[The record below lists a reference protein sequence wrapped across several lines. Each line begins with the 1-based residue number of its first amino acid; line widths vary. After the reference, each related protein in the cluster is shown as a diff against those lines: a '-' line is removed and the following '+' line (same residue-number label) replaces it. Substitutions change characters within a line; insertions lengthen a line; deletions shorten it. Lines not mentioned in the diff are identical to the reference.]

1 MKDFASSSLNLFISL
16 VGHPK
21 FSAFIMAHKHKVDS
35 KEAGL
40 EIGLLIGR
48 FFFDTEDLHY
58 GLFKDGLEPKGLNFR
73 KSQEYH
79 SDLIIENI
87 QEGTHTILDVGSGS
101 GNLARRLLDN
111 GFKVDCVSPSSYLS
125 DAIHEKVGDETEI
138 FRCKYEDLKTD
149 KMYDQIQFSESFQY
163 VPVERAL
170 DQTFNMLNPGGHL
183 LICDF
188 FTVPAEGEVP
198 LGGGHR
204 FPFFKEA
211 IEKTD
216 FEQIVDIDI
225 TEDTA
230 KTMTILEDFVEKVA
244 GPVGEISGKYF
255 DSHYP
260 KLMKL
265 FRWKFRERY
274 EKINRIY
281 FSGHLNAETFIK
293 YKTYRLMVFKKPA

>member
-1 MKDFASSSLNLFISL
+1 
-16 VGHPK
+16 
-21 FSAFIMAHKHKVDS
+21 MAEKNKVDS

-40 EIGLLIGR
+40 EIGLIIGR

-58 GLFKDGLEPKGLNFR
+58 GLFKDGLEPKGINFR

-79 SDLIIENI
+79 SDLIIENTR
-87 QEGTHTILDVGSGS
+87 EGTKTILDVGSGS
-101 GNLARRLLDN
+101 GNLARKLLDL
-111 GFKVDCVSPSSYLS
+111 GYKVDCVSPSNYLS
-125 DAIHEKVGDETEI
+125 DEIEEKVGKEAEI
-138 FRCKYEDLKTD
+138 FRCKYEELKTD
-149 KMYDQIQFSESFQY
+149 KTYDQIQFSESFQY
-163 VPVERAL
+163 VPVEHAL

-188 FTVPAEGEVP
+188 FTKPADGDVPI
-198 LGGGHR
+198 GGGHR
-204 FPFFKEA
+204 FPFFQEA
-211 IEKTD
+211 ISKTD

-230 KTMTILEDFVEKVA
+230 KTMTIMEDFVGKVA
-244 GPVGEISGKYF
+244 QPIGEISGKYF

-274 EKINRIY
+274 KKINKVY
-281 FSGHLNAETFIK
+281 FSGHLNAETFME
-293 YKTYRLMVFKKPA
+293 YKTYRLMVFKKPG